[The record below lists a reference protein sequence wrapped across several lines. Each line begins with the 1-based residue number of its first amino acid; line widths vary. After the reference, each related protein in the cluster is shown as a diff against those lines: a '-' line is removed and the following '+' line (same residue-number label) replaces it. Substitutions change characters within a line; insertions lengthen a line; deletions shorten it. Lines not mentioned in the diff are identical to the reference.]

1 MAEIKDCKNK
11 QIKIGKTSITIKD
24 DKGKTCGIVKN
35 IQLFNDI
42 QANKQIDY
50 FHILKKLGV
59 WGNRCFKSNECVI
72 NDGMMYIFRNLK
84 TDEFVE
90 KYGFFSD
97 SEERHYK
104 ERVLMYDNINN
115 SNENIEVIECYL

>member
-24 DKGKTCGIVKN
+24 DRGKTCGIVKN
-35 IQLFNDI
+35 IRLFNDVRP
-42 QANKQIDY
+42 NKQIDY
-50 FHILKKLGV
+50 FRILKKLGV
-59 WGNRCFKSNECVI
+59 WGNRNFKSNECVI
-72 NDGMMYIFRNLK
+72 DDETIYIFRNLK

-90 KYGFFSD
+90 KYGFLSD
-97 SEERHYK
+97 EGEKHYK
-104 ERVLMYDNINN
+104 ERVMMYDNIIN

>member
-35 IQLFNDI
+35 IRLFNDI

-59 WGNRCFKSNECVI
+59 WGNRNFKSNECIVDNGTI
-72 NDGMMYIFRNLK
+72 YIFRNLK

-97 SEERHYK
+97 SEEKHYK
-104 ERVLMYDNINN
+104 EREVMYNNISN